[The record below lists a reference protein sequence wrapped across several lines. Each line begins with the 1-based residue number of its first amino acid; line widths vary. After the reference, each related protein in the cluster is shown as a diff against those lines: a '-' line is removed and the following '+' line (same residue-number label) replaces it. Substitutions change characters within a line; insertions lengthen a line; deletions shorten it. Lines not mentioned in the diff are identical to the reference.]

1 MKIIIVGCLK
11 EVLGIVGFSLNYCW
25 MNIVVYKF
33 FVVIYDYMYIIVII
47 EFMKNK
53 KYRKIVD

>member
-33 FVVIYDYMYIIVII
+33 FVVIYDYKYIIVII